1 MKVSCEIVGGI
12 MAAFLLPGG
21 PEIWIILAV
30 VLVIF
35 GPTQLPKLAK
45 MFGKSAK
52 ALKEGIDGTLADEDE
67 KSAKTADSA
76 PAKPAEPTPPTSDKD
91 PNKSDES

>member
-1 MKVSCEIVGGI
+1 
-12 MAAFLLPGG
+12 MAVFGLPGG
-21 PEIWIILAV
+21 MEWVFILVV

-52 ALKEGIDGTLADEDE
+52 VLKEGLDGTLADDDE
-67 KSAKTADSA
+67 EAAKPEKAAAKPAEAA
-76 PAKPAEPTPPTSDKD
+76 PAKPAVSDED
-91 PNKSDES
+91 PNKADES

>member
-1 MKVSCEIVGGI
+1 

-21 PEIWIILAV
+21 AEIWIILVV

-52 ALKEGIDGTLADEDE
+52 ALKEGIDGTLVDEDE
-67 KSAKTADSA
+67 KPKATSDTPPA
-76 PAKPAEPTPPTSDKD
+76 PPSPPAPPAE
-91 PNKSDES
+91 

>member
-1 MKVSCEIVGGI
+1 
-12 MAAFLLPGG
+12 MAIFGMPGG
-21 PEIWIILAV
+21 AEIWIILIV

-52 ALKEGIDGTLADEDE
+52 ALKEGMEGTLADEDE
-67 KSAKTADSA
+67 KSAE
-76 PAKPAEPTPPTSDKD
+76 KPAEKPKATADLTKD
-91 PNKSDES
+91 DLKDE

>member
-1 MKVSCEIVGGI
+1 
-12 MAAFLLPGG
+12 MAIFGMPGG
-21 PEIWIILAV
+21 PEIWIILIV

-52 ALKEGIDGTLADEDE
+52 ALKEGIDGNLTDDEE
-67 KSAKTADSA
+67 KPSKEAATFETKEQQAASKDGSKDDS
-76 PAKPAEPTPPTSDKD
+76 KD
-91 PNKSDES
+91 A

>member
-1 MKVSCEIVGGI
+1 
-12 MAAFLLPGG
+12 MAAFGLPGG
-21 PEIWIILAV
+21 PEIWIILVV

-52 ALKEGIDGTLADEDE
+52 AMKDGIDGKLEEEDE
-67 KSAKTADSA
+67 KSAAAEKAKLAEKDSDSD
-76 PAKPAEPTPPTSDKD
+76 TSDKG
-91 PNKSDES
+91 

>member
-1 MKVSCEIVGGI
+1 

-21 PEIWIILAV
+21 IELWIILAV

-35 GPTQLPKLAK
+35 GPTQVPKLAK

-52 ALKEGIDGTLADEDE
+52 ALKDGIDGKLAEEEDKPGE
-67 KSAKTADSA
+67 K
-76 PAKPAEPTPPTSDKD
+76 PAEKPAEPPKADSGEDSDIPK
-91 PNKSDES
+91 PL

>member
-1 MKVSCEIVGGI
+1 

-21 PEIWIILAV
+21 IELWIILAV

-35 GPTQLPKLAK
+35 GPTQVPKLAK

-52 ALKEGIDGTLADEDE
+52 ALKDGIDGKLAEEEEKPAE
-67 KSAKTADSA
+67 KSAE
-76 PAKPAEPTPPTSDKD
+76 KPAEKPVEPPKAD
-91 PNKSDES
+91 SDEDSDIPKPL

>member
-1 MKVSCEIVGGI
+1 MFNFDKT
-12 MAAFLLPGG
+12 LL
-21 PEIWIILAV
+21 ILLVV

-52 ALKEGIDGTLADEDE
+52 ALKEGMEGKLEDE
-67 KSAKTADSA
+67 EEKPKASAQAPTDDST
-76 PAKPAEPTPPTSDKD
+76 PKAE
-91 PNKSDES
+91 

>member
-1 MKVSCEIVGGI
+1 M
-12 MAAFLLPGG
+12 PGG
-21 PEIWIILAV
+21 AEIWIILIV

-52 ALKEGIDGTLADEDE
+52 ALKEGIDGTLVDEDE
-67 KSAKTADSA
+67 KPVEGVK
-76 PAKPAEPTPPTSDKD
+76 PTPAAKDSD
-91 PNKSDES
+91 SDTDDKA

>member
-1 MKVSCEIVGGI
+1 MFG
-12 MAAFLLPGG
+12 LPGG
-21 PEIWIILAV
+21 PEIWIILLV

-52 ALKEGIDGTLADEDE
+52 ALKDGIDGTLADED
-67 KSAKTADSA
+67 D
-76 PAKPAEPTPPTSDKD
+76 KPAEAAKPKPAEKDSDSDKAD
-91 PNKSDES
+91 QG

>member
-1 MKVSCEIVGGI
+1 

-21 PEIWIILAV
+21 PEIWIILVV

-35 GPTQLPKLAK
+35 GPSQLPKLAK

-52 ALKEGIDGTLADEDE
+52 ALKDGIDGKLVDEDE
-67 KSAKTADSA
+67 KAAEADKAKAADKDA
-76 PAKPAEPTPPTSDKD
+76 DAGTSDKV
-91 PNKSDES
+91 

>member
-1 MKVSCEIVGGI
+1 

-21 PEIWIILAV
+21 WEVWIILAV
-30 VLVIF
+30 VLIIF

-52 ALKEGIDGTLADEDE
+52 TLKDGLDGKLEDE
-67 KSAKTADSA
+67 SEKKPSEDAAVEVPPA
-76 PAKPAEPTPPTSDKD
+76 PKDDIKPE
-91 PNKSDES
+91 

>member
-1 MKVSCEIVGGI
+1 
-12 MAAFLLPGG
+12 MAMFGMPGG
-21 PEIWIILAV
+21 PEIWIILIV

-52 ALKEGIDGTLADEDE
+52 ALKEGMDGTLADEDE
-67 KSAKTADSA
+67 KPADKSDAPKSDA
-76 PAKPAEPTPPTSDKD
+76 PAESGTPKAE
-91 PNKSDES
+91 